1 MLSILVITVSPL
13 TEIIDVAN
21 WVHCWHFQC
30 WRDHIKNNFKNNFIF
45 LKFHVSIF
53 QNFFKNLIKKISK
66 KFLLKK
72 NIKIWFN
79 LKKNIY
85 FSLV

>member
-21 WVHCWHFQC
+21 WVHCWHFQR
-30 WRDHIKNNFKNNFIF
+30 WRDHIKNIFKNNFIF

-53 QNFFKNLIKKISK
+53 QN
-66 KFLLKK
+66 
-72 NIKIWFN
+72 
-79 LKKNIY
+79 
-85 FSLV
+85 